1 MKKVLLNI
9 LVSSEER
16 KVYEKEK
23 TNVLCYLRTH
33 RRVWGLTVKELAS
46 LIGLRSASHMSRIE
60 HGKRAPKVEV
70 ALACQVIFGIPP
82 SAMFP
87 HVYTLVEDGSHVEH
101 LQLHSALEKTTS
113 LSGLRK
119 RELCELVLKRATGKT
134 NPSRRNMNH
143 AQPQNL
149 VLSIYPFSRG
159 FAFVFFEGSR
169 EPF

>member
-1 MKKVLLNI
+1 MK
-9 LVSSEER
+9 
-16 KVYEKEK
+16 KEK

-60 HGKRAPKVEV
+60 HGKRSPKVEV

-87 HVYTLVEDGSHVEH
+87 HVYTLVEDRVMWNIC
-101 LQLHSALEKTTS
+101 QLHSALEKTTS

-119 RELCELVLKRATGKT
+119 RELCELALKRVTGKIK
-134 NPSRRNMNH
+134 P
-143 AQPQNL
+143 L
-149 VLSIYPFSRG
+149 
-159 FAFVFFEGSR
+159 EGI
-169 EPF
+169 